1 MGRACVLDACTCS
14 LLPAC
19 SCPRGTN
26 HGVALPYAA
35 SLQEKKQREKE
46 QRSQE
51 GGEGDA
57 DMMALM
63 GFGGF
68 GTSKK

>member
-1 MGRACVLDACTCS
+1 VCI
-14 LLPAC
+14 
-19 SCPRGTN
+19 
-26 HGVALPYAA
+26 
-35 SLQEKKQREKE
+35 QEKKQKERQQREE
-46 QRSQE
+46 E
-51 GGEGDA
+51 ETAGADG